1 VDSDFP
7 WLAGLSAIVHVRR
20 ADALSAAIKTRHI
33 RELVDDWG

>member
-1 VDSDFP
+1 MF
-7 WLAGLSAIVHVRR
+7 GTGR